1 MDMGGHSNR
10 LSIPDARGGGA
21 NLRVT
26 GHADQGKVVVSHWRD
41 GVCVASTPIELSQV
55 PALIAVLA
63 DALGRAVAIPKTPTR
78 ASPPRPSWLS
88 TAKGLLRP
96 TVAKIVDL
104 RAVREDRRD
113 GRIS

>member
-1 MDMGGHSNR
+1 MGGHSNR

-63 DALGRAVAIPKTPTR
+63 NALGQAVATPETPTR
-78 ASPPRPSWLS
+78 GTPPPASWLS
-88 TAKGLLRP
+88 TVRGLLRP